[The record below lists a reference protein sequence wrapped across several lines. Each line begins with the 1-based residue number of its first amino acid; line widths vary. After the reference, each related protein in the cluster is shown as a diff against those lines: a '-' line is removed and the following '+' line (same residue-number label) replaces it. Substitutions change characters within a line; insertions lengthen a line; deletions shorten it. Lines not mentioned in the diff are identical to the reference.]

1 MLLNTDVPYLEPLLF
16 HLRADESLKSY
27 FTDKSFFMPHN
38 HLVEATEE
46 AMQKNCP
53 APRAL
58 WILPDDS
65 IATSTQA
72 NCLSPSLHTFRIELL
87 VQCIRNSFYLSKKDD
102 EIVLSGQYMELAT
115 IRKAVKKSVFEF
127 NKNFQK
133 QNSAPKFKD
142 VIWKKDYMLY
152 PEDNNKFLATV
163 LEYNVTIF
171 Q

>member
-16 HLRADESLKSY
+16 HLRDDDSLKTY

-58 WILPDDS
+58 WILPDDT
-65 IATSTQA
+65 IATNTQA
-72 NCLSPSLHTFRIELL
+72 NCISPGRHTFRIELIT
-87 VQCIRNSFYLSKKDD
+87 QCIRNSFYLSKKDD
-102 EIVLSGQYMELAT
+102 GVILSGQYMELAT
-115 IRKAVKKSVFEF
+115 IRKAVKKSVYEF
-127 NKNFQK
+127 NKQFQSK
-133 QNSAPKFKD
+133 TQAPKFKD
-142 VIWKKDYMLY
+142 IVWIKDYMLY
-152 PEDNNKFLATV
+152 PDDNSKFLATV
-163 LEYNVTIF
+163 LEFNVTIF